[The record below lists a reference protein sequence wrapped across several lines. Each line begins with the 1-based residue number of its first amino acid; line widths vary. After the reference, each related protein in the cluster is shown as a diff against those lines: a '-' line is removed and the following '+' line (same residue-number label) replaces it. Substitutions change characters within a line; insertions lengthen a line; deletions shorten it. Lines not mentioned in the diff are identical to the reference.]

1 MDVIKKGDDVMI
13 KGMGEIAKYNRLFG
27 KVIDFDEKTNKW
39 RVKIS
44 HSTQEIP
51 QHIAVAPDNLSRV
64 LFGMLL
70 C

>member
-1 MDVIKKGDDVMI
+1 
-13 KGMGEIAKYNRLFG
+13 MGQIAKYNGHFA
-27 KVIDFDEKTNKW
+27 KVIDYDEKENKW

-44 HSTQEIP
+44 HSTQELP
-51 QHIAVAPDNLSRV
+51 QYIAVAPDNLTHV